1 MKFLLITWA
10 SGRSSRRRRRWS
22 VDLAAAW
29 GDPLLPSD
37 IAPVIRPLK
46 GR

>member
-10 SGRSSRRRRRWS
+10 SSRSSRRRRRWS

-29 GDPLLPSD
+29 GDPLFSATVTGHPP
-37 IAPVIRPLK
+37 AE